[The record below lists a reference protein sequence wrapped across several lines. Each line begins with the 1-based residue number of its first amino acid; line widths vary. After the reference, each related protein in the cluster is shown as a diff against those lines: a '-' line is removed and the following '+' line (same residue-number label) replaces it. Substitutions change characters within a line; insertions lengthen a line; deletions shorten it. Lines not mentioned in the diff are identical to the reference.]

1 MGLWKTFT
9 MIYIFKLIILA
20 LRGAQSVVGNIS
32 YLWVLIF
39 HFMNSKVWFAL
50 AVIQSMW
57 EFQDS
62 PMEITTTQVLYSGG
76 NLQQSVH

>member
-1 MGLWKTFT
+1 MGLWNTFT
-9 MIYIFKLIILA
+9 MIYIFMLIIHS

-32 YLWVLIF
+32 YLWKLIL

-50 AVIQSMW
+50 AVMQSMW

-62 PMEITTTQVLYSGG
+62 PKEITTTQVLYSGD
-76 NLQQSVH
+76 NLQQSLH